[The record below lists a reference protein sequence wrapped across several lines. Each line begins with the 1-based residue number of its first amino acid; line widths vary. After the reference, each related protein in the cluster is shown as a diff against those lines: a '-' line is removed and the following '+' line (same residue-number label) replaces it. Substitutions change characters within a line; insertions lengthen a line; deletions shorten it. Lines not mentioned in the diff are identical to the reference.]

1 MENGVARRVIAARS
15 QRWNSGRLESRMARV
30 SPAPRPSSAR
40 PPAMASTRSRAWAQV
55 RLTLS
60 SLVRKATRSPWAATV
75 RRKASA
81 MDVASTAARVAV
93 ELSMPRTLTQTS
105 EPSAGDEVAVGEVAD
120 VVGQADGEH
129 QQDQGEAHG
138 AGPLEHRERDRAAAD
153 LLGQRPEDVP
163 AVQRQ
168 EGEQVDQAQ
177 RERDERQDLEGL
189 RGALG
194 EPLLGGLVA
203 PDHARDL
210 LALLGLEQA

>member
-1 MENGVARRVIAARS
+1 
-15 QRWNSGRLESRMARV
+15 
-30 SPAPRPSSAR
+30 
-40 PPAMASTRSRAWAQV
+40 MASTRSRAWAQV

-60 SLVRKATRSPWAATV
+60 SLVRKATWSPWAATV

-105 EPSAGDEVAVGEVAD
+105 GPSAGDEVAVGEVAD

-138 AGPLEHRERDRAAAD
+138 TGPLEHRERDGPAAD
-153 LLGQRPEDVP
+153 LLGQRPEDVS
-163 AVQRQ
+163 AVQGQ
-168 EGEQVDQAQ
+168 EREQVDQAE
-177 RERDERQDLEGL
+177 RERDEREDREGL
-189 RGALG
+189 RGALR

-203 PDHARDL
+203 ADDARDL
-210 LALLGLEQA
+210 LALLGLEQAGEDAEGLAGDLAHGLAGEHGGPRRVDGDGLPELEAEQRP